1 MVNLEKLRGIA
12 DQLADEDE
20 RALATIVAACADEL
34 TALRAKAAAG
44 DALRELVTKSALNGR
59 LSAILKYGWLL
70 LLPAQE
76 QLEILSALESCDMA
90 AVKP

>member
-44 DALRELVTKSALNGR
+44 DALRELVTKSALNG
-59 LSAILKYGWLL
+59 WLL